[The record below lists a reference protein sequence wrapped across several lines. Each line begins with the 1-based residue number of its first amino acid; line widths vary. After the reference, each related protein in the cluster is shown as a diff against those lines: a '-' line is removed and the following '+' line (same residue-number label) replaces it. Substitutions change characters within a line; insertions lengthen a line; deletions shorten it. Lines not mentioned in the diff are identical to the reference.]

1 MEASA
6 QNNDTFFLSDLRIS
20 LPRWIAYWAIGF
32 EMTTNWYWRRIQK
45 NLFLIFE
52 AFREVLPA
60 NRAAFCL
67 YSRGTFES
75 ILSGLRGCDEWEA
88 TDWDHDKLFSR
99 FKDYVLDEERKLK
112 TILRQLAYNIDQ
124 DNTLLTLTGG
134 NRPEKVT
141 SLLDSTIVL
150 IM

>member
-1 MEASA
+1 
-6 QNNDTFFLSDLRIS
+6 
-20 LPRWIAYWAIGF
+20 
-32 EMTTNWYWRRIQK
+32 
-45 NLFLIFE
+45 LFLIFE